1 MDICLENYTSIYPE
15 SETTPSSFR
24 STISFFDDLFK
35 IADDIKK
42 ADPRS
47 KALKHLLRKVNTKL
61 PSTVYIPF
69 IKSDLEDNLG
79 MVRLSNVLNI
89 VW

>member
-1 MDICLENYTSIYPE
+1 M
-15 SETTPSSFR
+15 FR
-24 STISFFDDLFK
+24 
-35 IADDIKK
+35 IAEDIKK

-47 KALKHLLRKVNTKL
+47 KALKHLLRQVNSKL

-69 IKSDLEDNLG
+69 VKSNPLGQNLD

-89 VW
+89 VWEDCRVFSTK